1 LALAFVAVVLAAL
14 AYPWQSDLDWWILGI
29 AIAVIVIV
37 FAWWRGLFVTT
48 MIARRLSVFRR
59 NHSKREVQ
67 PSGSVTVVL
76 RIDDPAGVGLSLPM
90 VAGYVERFG
99 VRCEKVRVTNL
110 DDGSASG
117 TWISLT
123 LNAVGNLTALRA
135 RSAELPLLDTAE
147 IVGRRLADHLRETGL
162 SAVLVDDAPK
172 LLADGDRETWR
183 GMRGDSGYL
192 SAYAIPIDDGL
203 RGRLAEVWTQPTE
216 TWSAVEFSG
225 TSAHPEVRALCAFR
239 TAEAVRGVPVAGL
252 VPQRGIQRPLLSALA
267 PRSTD
272 RLAIP
277 GVPLPP
283 GLLEPGGW
291 PVGGRSSVEHEV
303 AHEAGHPA

>member
-1 LALAFVAVVLAAL
+1 MTIRLALAFVAVVLAAL

-135 RSAELPLLDTAE
+135 RSAELST
-147 IVGRRLADHLRETGL
+147 GHRRDRRS
-162 SAVLVDDAPK
+162 SARRPSSRNVLVDDAPK

-216 TWSAVEFSG
+216 TWSAVDQRHLS
-225 TSAHPEVRALCAFR
+225 TS
-239 TAEAVRGVPVAGL
+239 
-252 VPQRGIQRPLLSALA
+252 
-267 PRSTD
+267 RST
-272 RLAIP
+272 RSVRSGRPRRCA
-277 GVPLPP
+277 GT
-283 GLLEPGGW
+283 
-291 PVGGRSSVEHEV
+291 GGRTRASARHTAAV
-303 AHEAGHPA
+303 AQRAGASIDGPAGHPGRPATAWPFGAGRLAGRWALVSRT